1 MRRGGENTGT
11 SSTWQ
16 REMWS
21 AREGGLSLRRV
32 SLGGSIRM
40 LPRSLVRVLLHLSA
54 VFFFL
59 FC

>member
-40 LPRSLVRVLLHLSA
+40 LPVHL
-54 VFFFL
+54 
-59 FC
+59 